1 MTDNEI
7 VDGILKGNTKFFEIL
22 IDRYQ
27 IPIYNLA
34 FKMTRVSEDA
44 EDLTQIVFIK
54 AYENIDK
61 YLSNYKFFSWLY
73 RIGINETLNY
83 INKFK
88 KNDEINDSFIVN
100 RDDPS
105 KILDQKELS
114 STINR
119 AIMKLDKTYS
129 ELIILKHFQNFS
141 YEEISDMLNL
151 DLKKVKSR
159 LYSGRQM
166 LKDILSD
173 MGDD

>member
-7 VDGILKGNTKFFEIL
+7 VDGILKGKTKFFEIL

-34 FKMTRVSEDA
+34 LKMTRVAEDA
-44 EDLTQIVFIK
+44 EDLTQIVFVK
-54 AYENIDK
+54 AYENLDK

-83 INKFK
+83 INRSK
-88 KNDEINDSFIVN
+88 KNDEITDSLIVD

-114 STINR
+114 NKINK

-141 YEEISDMLNL
+141 YEEISDMLDL